1 MIWIVL
7 FFIIILVSAV
17 LAFRSMKDYEE
28 FPGSENINS
37 LFFVANSQ
45 NFTENSLK
53 KLHKAFL
60 NSKQFFSLE
69 RLNKGQERVLVIFG
83 PREIPE
89 ILPELKL
96 VEIEDYLAD
105 PNSLEQNNMDKKA
118 SVNHALTWLIE
129 GKLNKKP
136 LHIGEELKNL
146 DLGKDQQFHIQIVA
160 IPEAAITDLEKFQS
174 TIRVMVVEDDSI
186 ERVALA
192 KILTQGLEQATGFN
206 RHQDNFPEQKK
217 FESFKQRSL
226 VPKEVTPFSLSCQ
239 EIYAL
244 LA

>member
-1 MIWIVL
+1 M

-37 LFFVANSQ
+37 LFFVANLQ

-53 KLHKAFL
+53 KLHKSL
-60 NSKQFFSLE
+60 LSSKQFFSLE
-69 RLNKGQERVLVIFG
+69 RLNKGRERVLVIFG

-105 PNSLEQNNMDKKA
+105 PNSLEQKPDKKV
-118 SVNHALTWLIE
+118 SVNHALTWLVE
-129 GKLNKKP
+129 GKPNKKP

-146 DLGKDQQFHIQIVA
+146 DLEKNQQFHIQIVA
-160 IPEAAITDLEKFQS
+160 IPEAAATDLEKFQS
-174 TIRVMVVEDDSI
+174 TIRVMVVEDDSFK
-186 ERVALA
+186 RVALA
-192 KILTQGLEQATGFN
+192 KILTQGLEQATGLN

-226 VPKEVTPFSLSCQ
+226 VPKEVTPCSLSCQ

>member
-1 MIWIVL
+1 M

-17 LAFRSMKDYEE
+17 LAFQSMKDYEE
-28 FPGSENINS
+28 FPGSENLNS

-45 NFTENSLK
+45 NFTENSLR
-53 KLHKAFL
+53 KLHEAFL
-60 NSKQFFSLE
+60 PNKQFFSLE

-83 PREIPE
+83 SRKIPE

-105 PNSLEQNNMDKKA
+105 PNSLEQKLDKKV
-118 SVNHALTWLIE
+118 SVNQALTWLVE

-136 LHIGEELKNL
+136 LHIGGELKNL
-146 DLGKDQQFHIQIVA
+146 DLKKNQQFHIQIVA
-160 IPEAAITDLEKFQS
+160 IPEAATTDLEKFQS

-192 KILTQGLEQATGFN
+192 KKLTQDLEQATGLN

-226 VPKEVTPFSLSCQ
+226 VPKEVTPCSLSYQ